1 MSKLKNLLRQTIQNA
16 SYRSI
21 GFAHET
27 NTKPNP
33 QMLIMAKASNK
44 TESQKLLKSGCNIII
59 SEKNNTFD
67 NDKNPIGIQIESPTA
82 KIITDLVMKNIDFVI
97 FDHEQTP
104 ANAFGD
110 SEIGQILSVN
120 TPDDD
125 QLKILKF
132 IQNIDAVFVGTIPK
146 PFLVKDQLNFRMIA
160 ASLNAPLIALVESV
174 PNTNDLI
181 ALRNSGILVVLTPND
196 PNFITEMSNAI
207 LAMPLQQITATTNVF
222 SPIIPS
228 TGGSSEEH
236 NL

>member
-1 MSKLKNLLRQTIQNA
+1 M
-16 SYRSI
+16 
-21 GFAHET
+21 
-27 NTKPNP
+27 
-33 QMLIMAKASNK
+33 
-44 TESQKLLKSGCNIII
+44 
-59 SEKNNTFD
+59 
-67 NDKNPIGIQIESPTA
+67 
-82 KIITDLVMKNIDFVI
+82 
-97 FDHEQTP
+97 
-104 ANAFGD
+104 
-110 SEIGQILSVN
+110 
-120 TPDDD
+120 
-125 QLKILKF
+125 
-132 IQNIDAVFVGTIPK
+132 
-146 PFLVKDQLNFRMIA
+146 KDQLNFRMIA